1 MTVATILSDET
12 FGTEDDETRLVRYE
26 APTTEAGW
34 LELFE
39 SLMGDPVAARE
50 AYANMLEA
58 LADDE
63 TIGTDVIL
71 WSADEELWDE

>member
-12 FGTEDDETRLVRYE
+12 FGPDTDETRLVRYE

-39 SLMGDPVAARE
+39 SLMGDPAEARK
-50 AYANMLEA
+50 AYGNMLEA
-58 LADDE
+58 LADDD

-71 WSADEELWDE
+71 WSADEEAWNE